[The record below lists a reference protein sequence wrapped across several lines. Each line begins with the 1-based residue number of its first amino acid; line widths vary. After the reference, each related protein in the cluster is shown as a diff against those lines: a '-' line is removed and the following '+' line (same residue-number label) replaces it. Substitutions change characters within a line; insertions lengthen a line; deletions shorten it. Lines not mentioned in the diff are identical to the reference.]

1 MLILCFSLKV
11 QTESIL
17 GFVRARGI
25 LYLCVHTDVCS
36 RGGALVSRHLQLLLA
51 LSQASVMCLISINMH
66 QLREH
71 FSD

>member
-17 GFVRARGI
+17 GFVLRARAI
-25 LYLCVHTDVCS
+25 LYLCVHTLDACS

-51 LSQASVMCLISINMH
+51 LSQATSVMCN
-66 QLREH
+66 
-71 FSD
+71 